1 MKKFKH
7 AALTIV
13 AMFAIVGCIVGIRNL
28 GLKEAE
34 ILKAK
39 RQAEISSFWKD
50 YSDAKNGDGSL
61 AKSIKKDFVE
71 KMSKEMNVDELLD
84 LINETLENPVT
95 LKELISD

>member
-28 GLKEAE
+28 GLKEAD

-39 RQAEISSFWKD
+39 RQAEISSFWKV
-50 YSDAKNGDGSL
+50 YSDAKNGDSSL

-71 KMSKEMNVDELLD
+71 KMSKEMSVDELLD

-95 LKELISD
+95 LEELISD